1 MLKEFKEFAMRGNVM
16 DMAVGII
23 IGGAFGPIVQSL
35 VKDILMPPVGL
46 FMGGVDFSDL
56 FITLKQGIPPGPYPM
71 LADAQAAGA
80 VTINYGVFLN
90 FVVSF
95 FIVALAVFFLIQAFN
110 RMRRKEGPPPAEPS
124 TKACGFCYMT
134 IPIHALKCGF
144 CTSDLQK
151 TA

>member
-35 VKDILMPPVGL
+35 VKDILMPPIGL
-46 FMGGVDFSDL
+46 FMGGVDFTDL
-56 FITLKQGIPPGPYPM
+56 FITLKQGMPPGPYPI
-71 LADAQAAGA
+71 LSDAQAAGA

-110 RMRRKEGPPPAEPS
+110 RMRREEEPPPAEPS
-124 TKACGFCYMT
+124 TKECGLCHMT
-134 IPIHALKCGF
+134 IPIQAVKCGF
-144 CTSDLQK
+144 CTSDLQR
-151 TA
+151 T